1 MDKLTDEQYE
11 EFVLFYRSEMEKKL
25 GDDLLYEGDDMTERD
40 DWYEAPWGDAA
51 RMAYLFHEYLK
62 KKGL

>member
-40 DWYEAPWGDAA
+40 DWYESPWEDAA

-62 KKGL
+62 QKGL